1 MRILYGLLC
10 LMFLVFFHELGHFIA
25 AKLFGV
31 KVEAFS
37 IGFGPRLFHKKI
49 RDTDYRISL
58 VPLGGYCA
66 MKGEKE
72 FSESLK
78 AGLDH
83 IEASSDSIYGVHPLK
98 RVLIAFAGPFSNMV
112 FSFVSFFVIAML
124 GYSYYSYSTK
134 IILSDE
140 LYPETHSAARDAGI
154 LSGDRIVS
162 IDGKKTFSFSD
173 ILLEVSSRP
182 DEEVDVTVERGGE
195 EITFRVRTD
204 FDKSTGTGKIGVA
217 ADQNT
222 LEKFEDSGKPFF
234 SALKKAFIDMNKGFY
249 LIIKGIFSLF
259 KGVDISKSLSGPYR
273 VVDMLGSVVT
283 ESSSE
288 GFHAALVNILNFMA
302 YISLSLC
309 FMNLLPV
316 PILDGGLILFALIET
331 VSRKKLSP
339 KLLYYIQFAGL
350 LFIVL
355 VFFVGITGDVRYFLD
370 NLKGD

>member
-1 MRILYGLLC
+1 
-10 LMFLVFFHELGHFIA
+10 
-25 AKLFGV
+25 
-31 KVEAFS
+31 
-37 IGFGPRLFHKKI
+37 
-49 RDTDYRISL
+49 
-58 VPLGGYCA
+58 
-66 MKGEKE
+66 
-72 FSESLK
+72 
-78 AGLDH
+78 
-83 IEASSDSIYGVHPLK
+83 
-98 RVLIAFAGPFSNMV
+98 
-112 FSFVSFFVIAML
+112 
-124 GYSYYSYSTK
+124 
-134 IILSDE
+134 
-140 LYPETHSAARDAGI
+140 
-154 LSGDRIVS
+154 
-162 IDGKKTFSFSD
+162 
-173 ILLEVSSRP
+173 
-182 DEEVDVTVERGGE
+182 
-195 EITFRVRTD
+195 
-204 FDKSTGTGKIGVA
+204 
-217 ADQNT
+217 
-222 LEKFEDSGKPFF
+222 
-234 SALKKAFIDMNKGFY
+234 MNQGFY
-249 LIIKGIFSLF
+249 LIVKGIFSLF